1 LGLLA
6 LSCGCSKRKKGTE
19 NGMVGLLA
27 LAHRYGRRLTP
38 IVIGAIAGVV
48 LTGTK
53 NNDASAMVGGAQ
65 PATAGIGR
73 SVVLILGSYG
83 SSSTAC
89 TATAIGRDL
98 LLTAAH
104 CVQPGADYKLVASEP
119 GDAPVLKDVA
129 RIEREPLFDL
139 KRLFG
144 HLATA
149 DVALIKLAEPLP
161 ARIPPARIGSETE
174 TVAVGDTLVV
184 VGYGVTVRGDGR
196 TGGTVRAAPLAVTGQ
211 PGNLQIRLFD
221 PATKGMAAGL
231 GACTGDSGAPAFR
244 DAGGSLTIVG
254 VVSWSTGPN
263 LSAGCGGL
271 TGITPLVRYHAWIV
285 DTARRL
291 GSPLAP

>member
-1 LGLLA
+1 LGYPERE
-6 LSCGCSKRKKGTE
+6 RKKWTA
-19 NGMVGLLA
+19 NRMIRSSA
-27 LAHRYGRRLTP
+27 LARSYVRRLAP
-38 IVIGAIAGVV
+38 IVFAIMAGVT
-48 LTGTK
+48 LAGRTTDK
-53 NNDASAMVGGAQ
+53 AAAMVGGAP
-65 PATAGIGR
+65 PAASGMGR

-83 SSSTAC
+83 ASSTAC
-89 TATAIGRDL
+89 TATAIGPDL

-129 RIEREPLFDL
+129 RIEREPQFDL

-149 DVALIKLAEPLP
+149 DVALIKLAEPPP
-161 ARIPPARIGSETE
+161 ARIPPVRIGSGAE
-174 TVAVGDTLVV
+174 TVTVGDTLVV
-184 VGYGVTVRGDGR
+184 VGYGDTVRGDGR
-196 TGGTVRAAPLAVTGQ
+196 TGGTVRAAPLVVTGQ
-211 PGNLQIRLFD
+211 PGTLQIRLFD
-221 PATKGMAAGL
+221 PATKGASAGL

-244 DAGGSLTIVG
+244 EAGGSLTVIG

-271 TGITPLVRYHAWIV
+271 TGITPLVRYRAWIV

>member
-1 LGLLA
+1 
-6 LSCGCSKRKKGTE
+6 
-19 NGMVGLLA
+19 MVGLLA
-27 LAHRYGRRLTP
+27 LAHRNGRRLTP
-38 IVIGAIAGVV
+38 IIIGAIAGVV
-48 LTGTK
+48 FAGTK
-53 NNDASAMVGGAQ
+53 NDDAGAMVGGAQ
-65 PATAGIGR
+65 PAAAGIGR

-129 RIEREPLFDL
+129 RIEREPQFDL

-149 DVALIKLAEPLP
+149 DVALIKLADSLP
-161 ARIPPARIGSETE
+161 ARIPPARIGSGTE

-184 VGYGVTVRGDGR
+184 VGYGVTVHGDGR
-196 TGGTVRAAPLAVTGQ
+196 TAGTVRAAPLAVTGQ

-221 PATKGMAAGL
+221 PATKGTGAGL

-244 DAGGSLTIVG
+244 DAGGSLTIIG

>member
-1 LGLLA
+1 LGYPE
-6 LSCGCSKRKKGTE
+6 REKKKWTA
-19 NGMVGLLA
+19 NRMIRSSA
-27 LAHRYGRRLTP
+27 LARSYGRRLAP
-38 IVIGAIAGVV
+38 IVFAIMAGVT
-48 LTGTK
+48 LGGRTTDK
-53 NNDASAMVGGAQ
+53 AAAMVGGAP
-65 PATAGIGR
+65 PAASGIGR

-83 SSSTAC
+83 ASSTAC

-104 CVQPGADYKLVASEP
+104 CVQPGADYKLVASET

-129 RIEREPLFDL
+129 HIEREPQFDL
-139 KRLFG
+139 KRLLG

-161 ARIPPARIGSETE
+161 ARIPPVRIGSEAEAVT
-174 TVAVGDTLVV
+174 VGDTLVV
-184 VGYGVTVRGDGR
+184 VGYGDTVRGDGR
-196 TGGTVRAAPLAVTGQ
+196 TGGTVRAAPLVVTGQ
-211 PGNLQIRLFD
+211 PGTLQIRLVD
-221 PATKGMAAGL
+221 PATKGASAGL

-244 DAGGSLTIVG
+244 EAGGSLTVIG

-271 TGITPLVRYHAWIV
+271 TGITPLVRYRAWIV
-285 DTARRL
+285 DTARRF